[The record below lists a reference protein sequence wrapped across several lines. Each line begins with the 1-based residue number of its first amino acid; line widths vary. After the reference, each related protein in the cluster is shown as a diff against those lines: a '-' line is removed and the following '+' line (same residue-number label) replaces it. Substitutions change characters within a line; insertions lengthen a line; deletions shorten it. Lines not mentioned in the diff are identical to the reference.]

1 MHTTM
6 SYLIPP
12 SRILSIF
19 SCLARVSKRATHDL
33 SISSYPMLHTVDCR
47 TPATVKADTIRLA
60 RLEDLLRDEQMDQVD
75 PSSPLPSLQRRY
87 PLSLRVPKRVRH
99 YPGMYQEDPPSPAAD
114 PSTPTDDEATATTPK
129 ASVSDAKVVRLARR
143 SAIHMRS
150 NPHMYQEDGPSPT
163 VDPSTPTVDE
173 ATASLPKAS
182 VSDAS
187 AVRLARRSA
196 KRMRH
201 NPSVYQKDCPSSAA
215 DPSTPTGVE
224 ATASSPKASV
234 SDADAVRLARSM
246 AQTQSV
252 EPSPSESTTAEPLAK
267 ATEGSTPP
275 AATSDHDSSRCP
287 LRSLSAKR
295 MARFS
300 LW

>member
-75 PSSPLPSLQRRY
+75 PPSPLPSAPRQNPMSRR
-87 PLSLRVPKRVRH
+87 STKRLRPNPRV
-99 YPGMYQEDPPSPAAD
+99 YQEDSPSPAAD
-114 PSTPTDDEATATTPK
+114 PSTPT
-129 ASVSDAKVVRLARR
+129 
-143 SAIHMRS
+143 
-150 NPHMYQEDGPSPT
+150 
-163 VDPSTPTVDE
+163 VD
-173 ATASLPKAS
+173 
-182 VSDAS
+182 
-187 AVRLARRSA
+187 
-196 KRMRH
+196 
-201 NPSVYQKDCPSSAA
+201 
-215 DPSTPTGVE
+215 E

-234 SDADAVRLARSM
+234 SDADAVRLARYM
-246 AQTQSV
+246 ALTQSV
-252 EPSPSESTTAEPLAK
+252 EPTPSEATTAEPLAK
-267 ATEGSTPP
+267 ATEEPTPRE
-275 AATSDHDSSRCP
+275 ATSDHDSSRGP
-287 LRSLSAKR
+287 PRSLSAKR
-295 MARFS
+295 LHRFS

>member
-1 MHTTM
+1 M

-47 TPATVKADTIRLA
+47 TPATAKADTIRLA

-75 PSSPLPSLQRRY
+75 PSSPLPSLPRRY
-87 PLSLRVPKRVRH
+87 PLSRRAPKRLRR
-99 YPGMYQEDPPSPAAD
+99 YPGMYQEDSPSPAAD
-114 PSTPTDDEATATTPK
+114 PSTPTVDEATASSPK
-129 ASVSDAKVVRLARR
+129 ASVSDADVVRLARR
-143 SAIHMRS
+143 SAIRMRP
-150 NPHMYQEDGPSPT
+150 NPYMYQEDGPSPT

-187 AVRLARRSA
+187 AVRLAR
-196 KRMRH
+196 
-201 NPSVYQKDCPSSAA
+201 
-215 DPSTPTGVE
+215 
-224 ATASSPKASV
+224 
-234 SDADAVRLARSM
+234 SM

-252 EPSPSESTTAEPLAK
+252 EPSPSESTTADPLAK

-275 AATSDHDSSRCP
+275 AATSDYDSSRCP
-287 LRSLSAKR
+287 LRSSRAKR
-295 MARFS
+295 KARFS

>member
-1 MHTTM
+1 M
-6 SYLIPP
+6 P
-12 SRILSIF
+12 
-19 SCLARVSKRATHDL
+19 
-33 SISSYPMLHTVDCR
+33 HTVVRC
-47 TPATVKADTIRLA
+47 TPATAKADSIRLA
-60 RLEDLLRDEQMDQVD
+60 RFEALLGDEQMDQVD
-75 PSSPLPSLQRRY
+75 PPSPLPSAPRRY
-87 PLSLRVPKRVRH
+87 PMSRRSTKRLRPNPRV
-99 YPGMYQEDPPSPAAD
+99 YQEDSPSPAAD
-114 PSTPTDDEATATTPK
+114 PSTPSVDEATASTPE
-129 ASVSDAKVVRLARR
+129 ASVSDADVVRLARR
-143 SAIHMRS
+143 SAIRMRP

-201 NPSVYQKDCPSSAA
+201 NPRVYQKDCPSSAA

-287 LRSLSAKR
+287 LRSLRAKR
-295 MARFS
+295 KARFS